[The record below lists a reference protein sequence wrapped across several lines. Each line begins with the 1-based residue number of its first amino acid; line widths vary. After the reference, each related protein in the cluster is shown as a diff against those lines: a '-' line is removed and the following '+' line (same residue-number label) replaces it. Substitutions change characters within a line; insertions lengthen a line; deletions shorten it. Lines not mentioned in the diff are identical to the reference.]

1 MWSILRMK
9 AFTSDRIL
17 AIVRRSLAE
26 CLSLERQVSESFLTP
41 AELFQPP
48 AVIALK
54 EEIVRVGKKLWE
66 RQYVDGN
73 GGNIP
78 PLVTSRYVL
87 FTPPVSG
94 KGDLK

>member
-73 GGNIP
+73 GGNISAR
-78 PLVTSRYVL
+78 VT
-87 FTPPVSG
+87 
-94 KGDLK
+94 